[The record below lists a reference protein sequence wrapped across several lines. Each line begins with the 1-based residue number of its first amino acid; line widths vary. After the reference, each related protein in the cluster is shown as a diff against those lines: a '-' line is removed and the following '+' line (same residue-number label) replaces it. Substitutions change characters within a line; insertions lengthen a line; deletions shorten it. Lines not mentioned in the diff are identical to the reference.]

1 MPVLRILF
9 SALAVVVGIV
19 IACFILALGFV
30 MFLLQ
35 RLFGRPAAMPRFQR
49 VNPRPA
55 ARPATTRVPTGDVID
70 VEATPVKD

>member
-9 SALAVVVGIV
+9 SALAVIVGIL
-19 IACFILALGFV
+19 IALFILAVGFV

-35 RLFGRPAAMPRFQR
+35 RLFGRPAVMPQFRR

-55 ARPATTRVPTGDVID
+55 ASTTRVSSGDVID
-70 VEATPVKD
+70 VEATPVKE

>member
-35 RLFGRPAAMPRFQR
+35 RLFGRPATMPRFQR

-55 ARPATTRVPTGDVID
+55 ASATRVPAGDVID
-70 VEATPVKD
+70 VEATPVKE

>member
-1 MPVLRILF
+1 MPVLRLLF
-9 SALAVVVGIV
+9 SALAVLAGIV
-19 IACFILALGFV
+19 IALFILALGFV

-35 RLFGRPAAMPRFQR
+35 RLFGRPAVMPQFRR

-55 ARPATTRVPTGDVID
+55 APPTRVSTSDVID

>member
-9 SALAVVVGIV
+9 SAMAVVVGIV
-19 IACFILALGFV
+19 IACFILALGFF

-49 VNPRPA
+49 VTPRPA
-55 ARPATTRVPTGDVID
+55 ASATRVPAGDVID
-70 VEATPVKD
+70 VEAIPVKE

>member
-49 VNPRPA
+49 VHPRA
-55 ARPATTRVPTGDVID
+55 ATRPTTQVPTGDVID

>member
-1 MPVLRILF
+1 MPVLRLLF

-55 ARPATTRVPTGDVID
+55 ASTTRASTGDVID